1 MTCGHHP
8 QEFRFSVH
16 GQRHLA
22 SMTGIGSLELDLCS
36 MLHITLEYNA
46 LTWTGWRTKDAV
58 SMKEVEETD
67 DRRICIAMATVP
79 FLNF

>member
-1 MTCGHHP
+1 MTCGYHP

-16 GQRHLA
+16 GQGHLA
-22 SMTGIGSLELDLCS
+22 RVTGIGSSELDSCS

-46 LTWTGWRTKDAV
+46 LTWTGWRIKDAV

-79 FLNF
+79 FLNL